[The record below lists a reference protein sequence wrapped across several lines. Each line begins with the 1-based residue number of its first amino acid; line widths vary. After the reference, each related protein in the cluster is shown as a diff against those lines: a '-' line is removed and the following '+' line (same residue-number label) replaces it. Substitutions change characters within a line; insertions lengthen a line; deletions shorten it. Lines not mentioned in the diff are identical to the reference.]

1 MTNAEDLGPVPAA
14 DVVASSDVVYAT
26 GTTGFLAQPTVP
38 GNYPGVVMVHEWWGL
53 NGYIKDMAKQ
63 LAAQGYRV
71 LAVDLHGG
79 KVATTPDE
87 ARSLVGG
94 IDGPARVANLQ
105 AATAYLQAQGSSK
118 VAALGWCFGG
128 GQAAQLAVS
137 GAPLAATVIY
147 YGQPVTS
154 TAALKK
160 IHGPVLGIFGDKDA
174 SIPVDRVQAFDA
186 ALSEA
191 GIAHEIKV
199 YEGVGHAFA
208 NPSGANH
215 APAETKD
222 AWARTLAF
230 LKQHLQ

>member
-1 MTNAEDLGPVPAA
+1 MTNAEDLGPVPPA
-14 DVVASSDVVYAT
+14 DVVSSSDVAYAT
-26 GTTGFLAQPTVP
+26 GTTGFLAQPAKP

-87 ARSLVGG
+87 ARALVGG
-94 IDGPARVANLQ
+94 FDGPTRVANLQ
-105 AATAYLQAQGSSK
+105 AATAYLRTQGSPK

-128 GQAAQLAVS
+128 GQAAQLAAS
-137 GAPLAATVIY
+137 GAPLAATVVY

-154 TAALKK
+154 TAALKQ
-160 IHGPVLGIFGDKDA
+160 IRGPVLGIFGDRDT

-191 GIAHEIKV
+191 GIPHEIKV

-222 AWARTLAF
+222 AWARTLVF
-230 LKQHLQ
+230 LKRHLQ